1 MERLQVAYAYLQ
13 AGDWQAAHEI
23 VQADNSALASWM
35 HAVVH
40 LLEGDE
46 SNANYW
52 FKQAG
57 KMSCSVDRIQAELEK
72 IKRVIE
78 GK

>member
-1 MERLQVAYAYLQ
+1 MERLQVAYTYLQ
-13 AGDWQAAHEI
+13 AGDWPAAHEI
-23 VQADNSALASWM
+23 VQADKSSLANWM

-46 SNANYW
+46 SNADYW
-52 FKQAG
+52 FRQAG
-57 KMSCSVDRIQAELEK
+57 KTGCSVDRVQAELEK
-72 IKRVIE
+72 IKLVIE